1 MKAQL
6 ERDLNTYRAALND
19 SATKSR
25 ELLLKVN
32 NSEEQ
37 RKALEDKL
45 LDIKNKAHELQK
57 EDLNMTAVGENLE
70 NMEEDPRAAVAFK
83 VRHFLF

>member
-1 MKAQL
+1 M
-6 ERDLNTYRAALND
+6 ND
-19 SATKSR
+19 SANKSR
-25 ELLLKVN
+25 ELLIKVN

-83 VRHFLF
+83 VRPFLF